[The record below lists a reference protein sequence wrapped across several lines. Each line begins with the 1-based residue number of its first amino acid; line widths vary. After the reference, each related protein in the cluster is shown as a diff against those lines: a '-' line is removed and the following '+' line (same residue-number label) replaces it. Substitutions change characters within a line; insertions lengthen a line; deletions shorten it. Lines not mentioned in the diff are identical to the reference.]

1 MFLYYILF
9 SPNITLQ
16 NQSTQEHCNKLP
28 FQSQY
33 EVYSNST
40 SSRYKVY
47 FQCSFCLVPFFAQML
62 NSWPISSSGWG
73 KVRWTVVSAGSVV
86 IFVIVG
92 MK

>member
-9 SPNITLQ
+9 SPNITLE

-40 SSRYKVY
+40 SRVSIRCVFSVAFALFLFCTNIEFLADFFFWLGKSEMDSGECRQSR
-47 FQCSFCLVPFFAQML
+47 
-62 NSWPISSSGWG
+62 
-73 KVRWTVVSAGSVV
+73 
-86 IFVIVG
+86 
-92 MK
+92 